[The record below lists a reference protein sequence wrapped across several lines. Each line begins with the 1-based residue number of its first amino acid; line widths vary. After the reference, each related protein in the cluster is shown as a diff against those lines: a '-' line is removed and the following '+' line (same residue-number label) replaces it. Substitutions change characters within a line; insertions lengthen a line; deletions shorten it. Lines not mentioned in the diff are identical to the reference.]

1 MPSVA
6 GNTRFS
12 VGDAFTTVKANAFP
26 RGCFSYTLND
36 ASINLTTS
44 AVLMSSVTWTAE
56 STRIYKITYYEPQI
70 LLPTS
75 PATVDMTIRVTN
87 AAGAQVAQSRIS
99 SPTTTTDLFCSVIL
113 TGLSGSVTYAGCL
126 VASSTT
132 GTPSATRGATQKS
145 VMLVEDI
152 GGT

>member
-12 VGDAFTTVKANAFP
+12 PGDSFTTTKANAFP

-56 STRIYKITYYEPQI
+56 STRVYKITYYEPQI
-70 LLPTS
+70 LLPS
-75 PATVDMTIRVTN
+75 SGNVDMTIRVTN
-87 AAGAQVAQSRIS
+87 AAGAQVALTRAAGGI
-99 SPTTTTDLFCSVIL
+99 TTTDLFCSVIL
-113 TGLSGSVTYAGCL
+113 TGLSGTTVYAGCL
-126 VASSTT
+126 LASSIS